1 MSQEDREIKFISM
14 PRYQMRRHAL
24 KKLLKKAGAVGSGK
38 KIYEIG
44 YGAGEI
50 FRLYK
55 EMGLRVHGY
64 DFSEY
69 AYKYASQNYQDDQI
83 VLFQE
88 KPKPQNQYDFV
99 VACEVLEHIEDDLK
113 MLKEWK
119 SYLKNR
125 GTLIIS
131 VPAHRKRWGAV
142 DVYAGHYRR
151 YERKELEKKLAKA
164 GLKIEEI
171 YTYDFPECLLLDRMR
186 DNDYGRKME
195 REKTGKSK
203 EEYTKRSGIER
214 EFSPLIQALANPA
227 IWTVVAK
234 VSELFYHTDWGSGY
248 ILAASAK
255 RQEKGGED
263 A

>member
-113 MLKEWK
+113 MLK
-119 SYLKNR
+119 
-125 GTLIIS
+125 
-131 VPAHRKRWGAV
+131 
-142 DVYAGHYRR
+142 
-151 YERKELEKKLAKA
+151 
-164 GLKIEEI
+164 
-171 YTYDFPECLLLDRMR
+171 
-186 DNDYGRKME
+186 
-195 REKTGKSK
+195 
-203 EEYTKRSGIER
+203 
-214 EFSPLIQALANPA
+214 
-227 IWTVVAK
+227 
-234 VSELFYHTDWGSGY
+234 
-248 ILAASAK
+248 
-255 RQEKGGED
+255 
-263 A
+263 